1 MNFDKFKSVVIEGL
15 SKIPLTMIDSCVL
28 STSLVV
34 ESPEVVTNL
43 PVPDVFYIDPSFWV
57 YGRFLVIIILLGIF
71 WYLLDLLEKQHK
83 G

>member
-1 MNFDKFKSVVIEGL
+1 MSE
-15 SKIPLTMIDSCVL
+15 IPLTMVDPCVF
-28 STSLVV
+28 STSLAV

-43 PVPDVFYIDPSFWV
+43 PVPDVFYIDPSFWA

-71 WYLLDLLEKQHK
+71 WYLLDLLEKQRK